1 MQRTNSRAARGQGI
15 VALVLLIA
23 VFIIL
28 PIGCYAFELGKVQ
41 LTRMELRTATD
52 AAGLAAAASLA
63 GQDTYD
69 QNTAHQNARD
79 CALTAFRRNQI
90 LGTALSSADLTYDSL
105 VKPDAEE
112 CFLMIEFI
120 DPLTGNVVP
129 MGDSKG
135 KCVRATATYGLNPSF
150 GKFIGISSIP
160 LRATSSGGVPEL
172 DMVVCFDLS
181 GSMDD
186 QTPVT
191 FVRRQWQGD
200 LVTGRIQHT
209 ITSAAPGSTAGAA
222 ANGTIYDII
231 GPPPSGTRVNGIA
244 PQNVSTSNQSDVRW
258 PLTFSEM
265 SGVAVGLRG
274 LNNTGSPPGNLPPS
288 SISLGNN
295 YTYTD
300 VVTNIDG
307 KTVFGGCSYNG
318 YDFPNLPTLVEASRG
333 NLENAT
339 VFAQSRANT
348 VVSVIPRPGYRE
360 AYLQAAQEKLQP
372 IATARDATGEF
383 FTLMNTNTRAH
394 FGFVAFSDRAGTSES
409 DYISAYNVD
418 QHYANAGQ
426 ANFPLPNIALN
437 AAANQT
443 KYTEIQAKLPSL
455 VATSSTN
462 IGDALHQAVQQLRF
476 NSRPSAKKAIVLF
489 TDGQPTTGGP
499 LSSDP
504 WTNARQA
511 AVEARNAGIP
521 IYTIGLAQ
529 NSEIVTSEVSIL
541 NDTNSSTSSGGVAA
555 IAGNGGQFF
564 LVTRIEDLQKSFRHV
579 ARCLV
584 QLVHS

>member
-1 MQRTNSRAARGQGI
+1 MKTNSDRTEKGQGI
-15 VALVLLIA
+15 VALLLLIA

-28 PIGCYAFELGKVQ
+28 PVGCYAFELGKVQ
-41 LTRMELRTATD
+41 LTRSELRTATD
-52 AAGLAAAASLA
+52 AAGLAAAAALA
-63 GQDTYD
+63 GQGNLNQMD
-69 QNTAHQNARD
+69 AHQNARD
-79 CALTAFRRNQI
+79 CALTAFKRNQI
-90 LGTALSSADLTYDSL
+90 LGSTLTSASLTYDSL
-105 VKPDAEE
+105 LTPDANE
-112 CFLMIEFI
+112 CFLMIEFL

-129 MGDSKG
+129 AGDSKG
-135 KCVRATATYGLNPSF
+135 KCVRATGIYGLEPSF
-150 GKFIGISSIP
+150 GKFIGISTVP
-160 LRATSSGGVPEL
+160 LRAISSGGVPEL
-172 DMVVCFDLS
+172 DLVVCFDLS

-200 LVTGRIQHT
+200 LLTGRIQHI
-209 ITSAAPGSTAGAA
+209 ITSAAPGSAAGAA

-231 GPPPSGTRVNGIA
+231 GPPPTGTRVNGIA
-244 PQNVSTSNQSDVRW
+244 PQNCSTSNQSDVRW
-258 PLTFSEM
+258 PLYFSEL
-265 SGVAVGLRG
+265 SGIAVGLRG
-274 LNNTGSPPGNLPPS
+274 QSNAGSAPGNLPPS
-288 SISLGNN
+288 SISLGNS

-307 KTVFGGCSYNG
+307 KKAFGGCSYDG
-318 YDFPNLPTLVEASRG
+318 YDFPDLATLVEASRG

-339 VFAQSRANT
+339 VFAQSRAYT

-360 AYLQAAQEKLQP
+360 AYLQAAQEKLEP
-372 IATARDATGEF
+372 IATARSATSEF

-394 FGFVAFSDRAGTSES
+394 FGFVAFSDRAGVSEN

-418 QHYANAGQ
+418 QRYANAGQ
-426 ANFPLPNIALN
+426 ANFPIPNIPLN
-437 AAANQT
+437 AGSNQT
-443 KYTEIQAKLPSL
+443 KYTEIQAKLPSM
-455 VATSSTN
+455 VATTSTN
-462 IGDALHQAVQQLRF
+462 IGDALHQAVQQLRY
-476 NSRPSAKKAIVLF
+476 NSRPTAKKAIVLF

-529 NSEIVTSEVSIL
+529 NPEIVTSEISIL
-541 NDTNSSTSSGGVAA
+541 NDTVSSASSGGIAA

-584 QLVHS
+584 QLVNS

>member
-1 MQRTNSRAARGQGI
+1 M
-15 VALVLLIA
+15 LLLIA
-23 VFIIL
+23 VFIVL
-28 PIGCYAFELGKVQ
+28 PLGCYAFELGKVH

-63 GQDTYD
+63 GQDNLN
-69 QNTAHQNARD
+69 QMAAHQNARD
-79 CALTAFRRNQI
+79 CALTAFKRNQI
-90 LGTALSSADLTYDSL
+90 LGSTLTSANLTYDSL
-105 VKPDAEE
+105 LTPDANE
-112 CFLMIEFI
+112 CFLMIEFL

-129 MGDSKG
+129 VGDSRG
-135 KCVRATATYGLNPSF
+135 KCVRATGIYGLEPSF
-150 GKFIGISSIP
+150 GKFIGISSVP
-160 LRATSSGGVPEL
+160 LRAISSGGVPEL
-172 DMVVCFDLS
+172 DLVVCFDLS

-200 LVTGRIQHT
+200 LITGRIKHN
-209 ITSAAPGSTAGAA
+209 ITSAAPGSAAGAT

-231 GPPPSGTRVNGIA
+231 GPPPTGTRVNGIA
-244 PQNVSTSNQSDVRW
+244 PQNCSTSNQSDVRW
-258 PLTFSEM
+258 PLYFSEL
-265 SGVAVGLRG
+265 SGIAVGLRG
-274 LNNTGSPPGNLPPS
+274 QSNAGSAPGNLPPS
-288 SISLGNN
+288 SIGLGNS

-307 KTVFGGCSYNG
+307 KKVFGGCSYDG
-318 YDFPNLPTLVEASRG
+318 YDFPDLATLVEAS
-333 NLENAT
+333 
-339 VFAQSRANT
+339 
-348 VVSVIPRPGYRE
+348 RPGYRE
-360 AYLQAAQEKLQP
+360 AYLQAAQEKLEP
-372 IATARDATGEF
+372 IATARNATSEF

-394 FGFVAFSDRAGTSES
+394 FGFVAFSDRAGVSEN

-418 QHYANAGQ
+418 QRYANAGQ
-426 ANFPLPNIALN
+426 ANFPIPNIPLN
-437 AAANQT
+437 AGSNQT
-443 KYTEIQAKLPSL
+443 KYTEIQAKLPSM
-455 VATSSTN
+455 VATTSTN
-462 IGDALHQAVQQLRF
+462 IGDALHQAVQQLRY
-476 NSRPSAKKAIVLF
+476 NSRPTAKKAIVLF

-529 NSEIVTSEVSIL
+529 NPEIVTSEISIL
-541 NDTNSSTSSGGVAA
+541 NDTDSSTTSGGVAA

-584 QLVHS
+584 QLVNS